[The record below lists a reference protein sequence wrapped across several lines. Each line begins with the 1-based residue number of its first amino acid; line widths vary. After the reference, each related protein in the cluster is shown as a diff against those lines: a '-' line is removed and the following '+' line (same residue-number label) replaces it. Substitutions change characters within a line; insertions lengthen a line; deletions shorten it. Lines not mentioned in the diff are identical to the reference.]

1 MKQHQVLA
9 DIVVAMA
16 MTSCLDLGLSGDT
29 PVHQGLL
36 ILGGVLAGYL
46 ITTYLLSYRVYV
58 TAPGD
63 VNINDS
69 MVTVWEAKGKI
80 NVHDNKKTKK

>member
-1 MKQHQVLA
+1 MKRHQVLA
-9 DIVVAMA
+9 DLVVAMA

-46 ITTYLLSYRVYV
+46 LTTYLNME
-58 TAPGD
+58 D
-63 VNINDS
+63 
-69 MVTVWEAKGKI
+69 
-80 NVHDNKKTKK
+80 